1 MAGKASVN
9 FTIAATDAASGA
21 IGKVN
26 KSLGGLS
33 KAGQGAKIALGA
45 AAAATAALAVI
56 AVAAA
61 VSAAKDERD
70 TIRLNAALKARGLL
84 TDELTKGITD
94 QIKSMATLGFTDDQ
108 VRAGIEVGSRFFK
121 DRADILKANATA
133 ANIAAVTGMT
143 LEEAMMTLGKAT
155 KGQTR
160 GLKALGIEVKK
171 GATAQDI
178 LTAANAKYAGTAA
191 EIANSTSGKFAA
203 AQIQMN
209 EAFEKLGYRL
219 LPIANKALSF
229 LSEKIIP
236 AIESA
241 FDTLGPIIETISKFF
256 EQTLAP
262 AIGDVANSVGE
273 SLTPALKDLEKVGKP
288 LIAFLQRT
296 AENAVKVISPFVEI
310 GKTLAQNLSP
320 IIGTLATF
328 FVERLLPAMQ
338 QIQDAVVTNLLPPLT
353 RLGKFIAEQIAPR
366 IAQLVSFLADKL
378 GPVITTVANVIS
390 TSILPV
396 LGALAGFVVDVVL
409 PAILA
414 LVDFLSGPLGV
425 AIGIVAGI
433 FDVFAK
439 AIGFVFDLFGQFI
452 KMVTDSPLFK
462 IAEAIGGIIGNLF
475 GGGDKP
481 KPAPAG
487 TSGGAMFP
495 GLASVGRTAPG
506 AGSAAPQVSVAVT
519 LDGKKVADSVDTR
532 IGRSAAVYAGGRP

>member
-9 FTIAATDAASGA
+9 FTIAATDAASGQ
-21 IGKVN
+21 INKVN

-45 AAAATAALAVI
+45 AAAATAALAAI
-56 AVAAA
+56 SIAA
-61 VSAAKDERD
+61 VTAAAKDERD

-84 TDELTKGITD
+84 TADLTKGITD

-121 DRADILKANATA
+121 DRATILKANATA

-178 LTAANAKYAGTAA
+178 LTAANAKYAGTAS
-191 EIANSTSGKFAA
+191 EIANSTSGKFAT
-203 AQIQMN
+203 AQIQLN
-209 EAFEKLGYRL
+209 EAFEKLGYKL
-219 LPIANKALSF
+219 LPIANKALDFFSNT
-229 LSEKIIP
+229 IMP
-236 AIESA
+236 AVESA
-241 FDTLGPIIETISKFF
+241 LNAVAPIIETISNFF
-256 EQTLAP
+256 ENTLAP
-262 AIGDVANSVGE
+262 AIGDVATSVGE
-273 SLTPALKDLEKVGKP
+273 SLTPALKGLEKVGKP
-288 LIAFLQRT
+288 LIAYLQHT
-296 AENAVKVISPFVEI
+296 AENAVKVIGPFVDI
-310 GKTLAQNLSP
+310 AKTLAQNLSP
-320 IIGTLATF
+320 IIGTLAAF
-328 FVERLLPAMQ
+328 FVDRLLPAMQ
-338 QIQDAVVTNLLPPLT
+338 QIQDAVVKNLLPPLT

-366 IAQLVSFLADKL
+366 IAQLVAFLADKL

-475 GGGDKP
+475 GGGDKKGGAAASTSYVGSP
-481 KPAPAG
+481 TFG
-487 TSGGAMFP
+487 TTSGA
-495 GLASVGRTAPG
+495 APG
-506 AGSAAPQVSVAVT
+506 TSAAPNVSVAVT

-532 IGRSAAVYAGGRP
+532 IGRSAAVYAGGR